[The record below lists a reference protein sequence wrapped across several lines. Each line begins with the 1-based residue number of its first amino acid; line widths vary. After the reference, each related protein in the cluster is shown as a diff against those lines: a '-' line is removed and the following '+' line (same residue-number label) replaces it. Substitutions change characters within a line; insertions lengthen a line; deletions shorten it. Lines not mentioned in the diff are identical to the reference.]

1 MVINVNSV
9 SINKNVDT
17 VLTLNLHHTSDS
29 VFPIHLFK
37 KKSIALRPDS
47 LMRKLR
53 AMHDVLL
60 RSFSDGAPLYFTAQ
74 PPLIYVFHISL
85 KRISKMSHHS

>member
-17 VLTLNLHHTSDS
+17 VLTLNLYHTSDS

-37 KKSIALRPDS
+37 K
-47 LMRKLR
+47 
-53 AMHDVLL
+53 VNCT
-60 RSFSDGAPLYFTAQ
+60 AP
-74 PPLIYVFHISL
+74 
-85 KRISKMSHHS
+85 

>member
-1 MVINVNSV
+1 MVEIIEVLCYGMVINVNSV

-37 KKSIALRPDS
+37 RSQLHCALI
-47 LMRKLR
+47 
-53 AMHDVLL
+53 H
-60 RSFSDGAPLYFTAQ
+60 
-74 PPLIYVFHISL
+74 
-85 KRISKMSHHS
+85 

>member
-1 MVINVNSV
+1 MCYGMVINVNSV

-37 KKSIALRPDS
+37 S
-47 LMRKLR
+47 
-53 AMHDVLL
+53 
-60 RSFSDGAPLYFTAQ
+60 
-74 PPLIYVFHISL
+74 
-85 KRISKMSHHS
+85 